1 MAATNE
7 IQSKLEELLLSCGGD
22 AKVLTAAV
30 RKVATSDAATSRLA
44 KAMDEIASHDEFK
57 KIALKRFKAEAVAAW
72 GRAHPEGEPSKPLSG
87 YATFLKETMPVVRK
101 EFPSL
106 VHKDLMEIVSKR
118 WNAKKASSMS
128 CSTATGLGKDGED
141 TAASKGMPEEP
152 PMPAVPEE
160 AAVAEEP
167 PAPQDPPKRTR
178 AAPRRAS
185 EVPAP
190 TRASKRIRGGAATAN

>member
-1 MAATNE
+1 MAAANE

-57 KIALKRFKAEAVAAW
+57 KIGLKRFKAEAVAAW

-106 VHKDLMEIVSKR
+106 SHKDLMEIVSKR

-141 TAASKGMPEEP
+141 TAASMPPVPEEP
-152 PMPAVPEE
+152 PMP
-160 AAVAEEP
+160 AVAEEP
-167 PAPQDPPKRTR
+167 PAPQEPPKRTQ

-190 TRASKRIRGGAATAN
+190 TRASKRIRGGAATTN